1 MDNKAI
7 AGLLYETADLLEIDN
22 QDSFRIRSYRRAA
35 EAIEALD
42 QQVSELI
49 GEPKKLLEVP
59 GIGKGMLANLQ
70 EVLKEGRLTQHA
82 ELLGK
87 YRPSMLELLRVQGL
101 GPKTIAL
108 LWSAYQVADLEGVER
123 LAREGKIRVLPRMGE
138 KHEQKILKAIED
150 YRRIAGRF
158 LLDTAEIQANK
169 LTEHLRKFDG
179 IDKITP
185 AGSLRRGRETVGD
198 LDVLVTGKCCV
209 SDDQRR
215 ELLEHIIQFPGL
227 MEVFA
232 RGDNKVSFR
241 LRSGM
246 QVDVRT
252 LPPESFGAAMQ
263 YFTGSKSHNV
273 ALRQRAL
280 KMGFTLSEYN
290 LAQLQDNRPV
300 AGASEEEIYSKLRLD
315 YIPPELR
322 ENTGEIEAAEMHTLP
337 RLITE
342 SDLQGD
348 VHMHTVE
355 TDGRSTIEEMA
366 QAARAR
372 GYQYMA
378 ITDHS
383 KNLAFANGLDDKRAL
398 EHIQRICKA
407 GEQMGDIKIF
417 AGVEVDILPDGDLD
431 LSDSV
436 LAAMDIVIASVHSQF
451 NQEPAKMTD
460 RLIKAIENPNTS
472 VIGHPT
478 GRILLRRDAYSFD
491 LDAVF
496 KAASKHRVAMELNAY
511 PDRLDL
517 CDRHLRMAKER
528 GVKIVISTDSHHTS
542 HMEKIRYGV
551 VQARRAWLTREEV
564 LNTLPVEKFARA
576 MKHA

>member
-1 MDNKAI
+1 
-7 AGLLYETADLLEIDN
+7 
-22 QDSFRIRSYRRAA
+22 
-35 EAIEALD
+35 
-42 QQVSELI
+42 
-49 GEPKKLLEVP
+49 
-59 GIGKGMLANLQ
+59 
-70 EVLKEGRLTQHA
+70 
-82 ELLGK
+82 
-87 YRPSMLELLRVQGL
+87 
-101 GPKTIAL
+101 
-108 LWSAYQVADLEGVER
+108 
-123 LAREGKIRVLPRMGE
+123 
-138 KHEQKILKAIED
+138 
-150 YRRIAGRF
+150 
-158 LLDTAEIQANK
+158 
-169 LTEHLRKFDG
+169 
-179 IDKITP
+179 
-185 AGSLRRGRETVGD
+185 
-198 LDVLVTGKCCV
+198 
-209 SDDQRR
+209 
-215 ELLEHIIQFPGL
+215 
-227 MEVFA
+227 
-232 RGDNKVSFR
+232 
-241 LRSGM
+241 
-246 QVDVRT
+246 
-252 LPPESFGAAMQ
+252 
-263 YFTGSKSHNV
+263 
-273 ALRQRAL
+273 
-280 KMGFTLSEYN
+280 
-290 LAQLQDNRPV
+290 
-300 AGASEEEIYSKLRLD
+300 
-315 YIPPELR
+315 
-322 ENTGEIEAAEMHTLP
+322 MHTLP

-398 EHIQRICKA
+398 EHIERIRKA

-551 VQARRAWLTREEV
+551 VQARRAWLTREDV